1 MEETVYVF
9 EEIRTLLFNKR
20 NFKGKIKKEIAQY

>member
-9 EEIRTLLFNKR
+9 EEIRTLLFYKR
-20 NFKGKIKKEIAQY
+20 NFKGKIKKEVAQY

>member
-9 EEIRTLLFNKR
+9 EEIGTLLFYKR
-20 NFKGKIKKEIAQY
+20 NFKGKIKKEVAQY